1 MRFKAEIIR
10 VLVVVVLVTAIWCRV
25 YHRYTVRDWQ
35 VPTEYI
41 GDGLFVLAWTKAAQ
55 DGEFLP
61 IAPKMNRYLGAPFV
75 ANWNDFPLSE
85 DLIFWVTG
93 MFARVIGLGAAINL
107 SFLAACVLAA
117 VCFYLVGRYL
127 RWRWEWCL
135 MGGAIFAL
143 SSYSYFRNISHIFY
157 THYWHLPLCLL
168 VCWWAGSKKGLTFRD
183 RRYPFAVAIAV
194 ITGFLSVYYNNF
206 FLQLLGLAV
215 LSQVVRR
222 SPWPKVL
229 APASIMAIAL
239 GAFLLASLDT
249 LIYSFQHGINPNAFV
264 RNYAQVEHYSLFPLE
279 LLLARVHRWP
289 LLQDLA
295 NYYASSVAGGH
306 ALTEMV
312 YLGLVGGV
320 SLILLLGATV
330 LGLLNRPMRA
340 NVLGLQAVWMIGYG
354 MVGGL
359 NCLLG
364 LSGFPLFHAMNRVS
378 IIVLAL
384 ALFFLVRTLSRISR
398 RWPRWLCLAFS
409 LGTIVFAVADQIPR
423 RVTKKDIEKTRTQ
436 MEADRNFVQQM
447 EEKLPRG
454 AMVFQ
459 LPIVQ
464 FPEGA
469 PRNRMWVYESL
480 RPYLFSRELRFS
492 HGTCKG
498 REEDSWQL
506 DLETIPAPE
515 LVQTLERY
523 GFGAICLNQRAY
535 TDNGAQLLEAFRRA
549 GRGRVIQN
557 TTSAH
562 ACIFLEPAAGPVLPE
577 LLSDFRKGWYGMDT
591 NKDGASFAWS
601 KGNAA
606 ITIDNLCGETLVR
619 YLSFDV
625 MTLRARKL
633 EVKVGG
639 QSLWRTELRPGGMG
653 NARNLRLDLP
663 PGKTIVDLATD
674 TPAAYAGGKDPRKVA
689 FGMARFHLAK
699 EPPSPALSPGT
710 P

>member
-639 QSLWRTELRPGGMG
+639 QSLWRTELRPGSME